1 MGTAG
6 FHYIEGW
13 SWFDSFYMVVITLST
28 IGYGEIHPLSTAGRA
43 FNVGLIISG
52 VALVLLMIGALTQAL
67 LEFELGRLFGRRRM
81 EREIANL
88 KNHYIICGAGRV
100 GNSVARSEERRV
112 GKECRSRRAR

>member
-52 VALVLLMIGALTQAL
+52 GALVLLMIGPLTQAL
-67 LEFELGRLFGRRRM
+67 LAFELRRLFGRRRM
-81 EREIANL
+81 ESEHANL
-88 KNHYIICGAGRV
+88 KNPYIICGAGPL
-100 GNSVARSEERRV
+100 GTSLAQ
-112 GKECRSRRAR
+112 